1 LAALENIPFSHI
13 EHFGTLEHCQNNIMF
28 LVVHFLYS
36 CLPPDQEMAVKGEK
50 DISHTAESV

>member
-1 LAALENIPFSHI
+1 
-13 EHFGTLEHCQNNIMF
+13 MF